1 MARIRA
7 DQLLVQ
13 RGLAE
18 SRERARQLIM
28 AGQVRSGTH
37 TLVKPAEL
45 LQPDAPLEVLE
56 PPRYVSRGG
65 LKLEAALDAFSV
77 DPAGLTCLD
86 LGASTGG
93 FTDCLLQRGAA
104 RVIAVDVGH
113 GQLHQKLRADPRV
126 TLLEGVNARGLPAL
140 PPVDLVVADLSFIS
154 LEKVLPSVA
163 ARVPPGTPVIVLLKP
178 QFEAGPADVP
188 PGGVIRDPAVLE
200 SVRERFLAW
209 LARHGWAACG
219 IIPSPIRG
227 GDGNAEFLVFL
238 RTPRPESERA
248 ASHGDLPRT
257 AQ

>member
-28 AGQVRSGTH
+28 AGQVRSGTRA
-37 TLVKPAEL
+37 LVKPAEL
-45 LQPDAPLEVLE
+45 LPPDAPLEVLE

-65 LKLEAALDAFSV
+65 LKLEAALDAFAV

-104 RVIAVDVGH
+104 RVIAVDVGR

-126 TLLEGVNARGLPAL
+126 SLLEGVNARDLPEL

-163 ARVPPGTPVIVLLKP
+163 ARVPPGTPVIALLKP

-200 SVRERFLAW
+200 AVRERFFAW

-227 GDGNAEFLVFL
+227 GDGNTEFLVFL
-238 RTPRPESERA
+238 RTPGPESERA
-248 ASHGDLPRT
+248 QPHGHFPRT